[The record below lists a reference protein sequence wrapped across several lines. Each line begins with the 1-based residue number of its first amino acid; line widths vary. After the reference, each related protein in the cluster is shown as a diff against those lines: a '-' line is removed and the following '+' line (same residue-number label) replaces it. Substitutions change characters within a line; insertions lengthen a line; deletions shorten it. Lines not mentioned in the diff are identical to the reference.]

1 MIHEDHRHRFL
12 ARFQL
17 QAEFRIF
24 NSD

>member
-17 QAEFRIF
+17 QAEFWIF